1 MTEVIDT
8 NEIERQ
14 VELAV
19 RDAGDLTIIDDPG
32 LESAGS
38 FLVGL
43 KTILKRIDET
53 FDEPIKQAFA
63 THRTIL
69 AAKKK
74 HTDPLTKAE
83 HVIKAG
89 ITTYRTTQ
97 RIIQEE
103 REQRL
108 REQARKKEED
118 RMLLEAAELEESG
131 KPEEAE
137 ALIAQ
142 PVYSAPIVLPKEMKV
157 QGISTRTVW
166 KWRMRNKSLL
176 PPQYLTVD
184 EKALNKVV
192 AALWQQC
199 DIPGIEVY
207 CEEIVSARSV

>member
-1 MTEVIDT
+1 MNQVIDT
-8 NEIERQ
+8 TEIERQ

-19 RDAGDLTIIDDPG
+19 HDAADLVIKDDPG

-38 FLVGL
+38 FLVEI

-53 FDEPIKQAFA
+53 FNEPIKQANT
-63 THRTIL
+63 THKTIL

-74 HTDPLTKAE
+74 HTEPLTRAE
-83 HVIKAG
+83 RVIKAG
-89 ITTYRTTQ
+89 ITTYRSEQ
-97 RIIQEE
+97 RVIQEQ

-108 REQARKKEED
+108 REQARRQED
-118 RMLLEAAELEESG
+118 ERILLEASELEESG

-137 ALIAQ
+137 ALIEQ
-142 PVYSAPIVLPKEMKV
+142 PVYLPPIVLPKETKV
-157 QGISTRTVW
+157 QGISTRTAW
-166 KWRMRNKSLL
+166 KWRLRNKSLL

-192 AALWQQC
+192 AALGQQC

-207 CEEIVSARSV
+207 AEEIVSARAG